1 MKKTI
6 LAFVAAFMML
16 STASAQKDFRL
27 LNHLAIGAEVGTMG
41 WGVDASVPVTPFF
54 DVQAGFNMFPKV
66 NFNTKISMN
75 KPYEGIKK
83 VPMRGTPTMKGG
95 KVLVNFMPVPM
106 ITSFHVTAGAYF
118 GSEEVMGLCNT
129 EPMPA
134 EIATYNEAN
143 PDDRRGLALGDYLLE
158 PDAQGNIDAK
168 LKVKPIKTYLGIG
181 IGRGVPKSRVGFK
194 MDLGCVLWGRPS
206 VYCNDDKVLD
216 TNQNGDGG
224 GIVKVAT
231 KLKVYPVLNFRIC
244 GRII

>member
-1 MKKTI
+1 
-6 LAFVAAFMML
+6 
-16 STASAQKDFRL
+16 
-27 LNHLAIGAEVGTMG
+27 
-41 WGVDASVPVTPFF
+41 
-54 DVQAGFNMFPKV
+54 
-66 NFNTKISMN
+66 
-75 KPYEGIKK
+75 
-83 VPMRGTPTMKGG
+83 
-95 KVLVNFMPVPM
+95 
-106 ITSFHVTAGAYF
+106 
-118 GSEEVMGLCNT
+118 MGLCNT

-224 GIVKVAT
+224 GIMKVAT